1 MQNTR
6 NIIKSE
12 ILIPLNQVD
21 NELLFNVG
29 VDNFQELI
37 NVFPGITG
45 IKIIEYEKYYETQTN
60 FEMLR
65 RWIDSFGDEYI
76 GLKYVP
82 FVKKY
87 REKYGNVL
95 LCVPKSFDG
104 LNHDIIVEINNHIDY
119 KPVFTE
125 EQEQI
130 ELSME

>member
-45 IKIIEYEKYYETQTN
+45 IKIIEYKKYYKTQTN

-95 LCVPKSFDG
+95 LRVPKSFDG